1 MLTLLHEHI
10 GHAGETSQIE
20 EHANCREFPTETPR
34 TIIFHN
40 KFRDNAM
47 HQQIVACIITTC
59 QLTKSD
65 VAIHVDFAIRSLRNM
80 LSARA
85 ARSAWVKRASFLVGN

>member
-20 EHANCREFPTETPR
+20 EQANSRQFPTKTPR
-34 TIIFHN
+34 AIIFHN

-47 HQQIVACIITTC
+47 HQQIVACIITAC
-59 QLTKSD
+59 QPTKSD
-65 VAIHVDFAIRSLRNM
+65 AAIHVDFAIHSPRDTHSV
-80 LSARA
+80 RA
-85 ARSAWVKRASFLVGN
+85 ARFAWVKRASFSAGN

>member
-20 EHANCREFPTETPR
+20 EHANCREFPTKTPR

-47 HQQIVACIITTC
+47 HQQIVACIITAC
-59 QLTKSD
+59 QPTKSD
-65 VAIHVDFAIRSLRNM
+65 AAIHVDFAIRSPRDM
-80 LSARA
+80 PSARA
-85 ARSAWVKRASFLVGN
+85 VQSAWVKRASFSAGS